1 MRQPAQRRKPAKV
14 QVTSF
19 MAPTGGLVSNRNLA
33 MARGPDL
40 PPGAAV
46 LRNFF
51 PTATGVILRR
61 GSRRWASIDSEAP
74 VKSLFTYTAG
84 SQREFFAATDAGI
97 WDITTVANP
106 FSYAVVTEDDDYIAA
121 DDTGDGVVIGESS
134 LPAVGDYPLVTN
146 GDWSVVQFAT
156 AGGTFLVGVNGTD
169 DAFLYDGTAFYP
181 ILAGGLTTLDFDAET
196 GAFAEGLTVT
206 GGTSGATGTIV
217 RVISDG
223 TTGTLWLRDVVGGPF
238 DDNEAITDSAT
249 GAATANGASELA
261 APGITFPV
269 GSSLTTADLSY
280 VWVYKQRLY
289 FIERN
294 SLNVWYLPVDQV
306 AGELTLFPMG
316 GIFIRGGNLM
326 WGQTWSLDNGG
337 SGGLSEQ
344 CVFTT
349 TEGEVAAYQGLSP
362 DVDQGWT
369 KVGVYRIGKPLG
381 KKAFIRAGGDLVIA
395 TSVGFVSLSAA
406 SRYDYAA
413 LGQNAV
419 SYDIEDDWARAVQ
432 LRGQEDWRC
441 EVWADGQMALVSP
454 PFTGSQAPVIFVS
467 NVNTGKWCTVT
478 GWDARSL
485 EVFDGRLFF
494 GTSVGTVLNGWVGG
508 TDDGLPYSAQ
518 CLPLFDNLGAP
529 ASLKVVKMA
538 RAVMRSAYPV
548 SPQLSG
554 QVNYRVNFPPPPSV
568 PPIAVGNEWDNA
580 TWDLSVWDA
589 EQGDIV
595 VGDWVSVGG
604 SGHDIAIGAQIASG
618 AIVPLDAE
626 IVRVDLTY
634 TVGEVGT

>member
-1 MRQPAQRRKPAKV
+1 MPTAKRRPKKS

-33 MARGPDL
+33 MARSPDM

-46 LRNFF
+46 LENMF
-51 PTATGVILRR
+51 PTAQGVRFRR

-97 WDITTVANP
+97 WDITVVSNP
-106 FSYAVVTEDDDYIAA
+106 FSYAVVTEDDDYITAEE
-121 DDTGDGVVIGESS
+121 GDPDSLIIGESS
-134 LPAVGDYPLVTN
+134 LPAVGDLTDTTN
-146 GDWSVVQFAT
+146 GDWTVVQFAT
-156 AGGTFLVGVNGTD
+156 AGGTFLVGVNGAD
-169 DAFLYDGTAFYP
+169 PAFLYDGA
-181 ILAGGLTTLDFDAET
+181 DFDA
-196 GAFAEGLTVT
+196 
-206 GGTSGATGTIV
+206 
-217 RVISDG
+217 
-223 TTGTLWLRDVVGGPF
+223 TT
-238 DDNEAITDSAT
+238 
-249 GAATANGASELA
+249 
-261 APGITFPV
+261 ITFPEGV
-269 GSSLTTADLSY
+269 ELTTADLSY
-280 VWVYKQRLY
+280 VWVYKQRLF

-306 AGELTLFPMG
+306 GGELTLFPMG
-316 GIFIRGGNLM
+316 GIFVRGGNLM
-326 WGQTWSLDNGG
+326 WGQTWSLDTGG

-362 DVDQGWT
+362 DPDQNWT

-454 PFTGSQAPVIFVS
+454 PVTATQDPVIFVS
-467 NVNTGKWCTVT
+467 NVNTGKWGTFT
-478 GWDARSL
+478 GWDARAM

-494 GTSVGTVLNGWVGG
+494 GTSVGTILQGWIGG
-508 TDDGLPYSAQ
+508 TDDGVPYSGR

-529 ASLKVVKMA
+529 ASLKVAKLA
-538 RAVMRSAYPV
+538 RAVVRSAYPAQ
-548 SPQLSG
+548 PQLSG
-554 QVNYRVNFPPPPSV
+554 QVNFRANFPPPQAVAPV
-568 PPIAVGNEWDNA
+568 AVGNEWDNA
-580 TWDLSVWDA
+580 TWDVSVWDA

-595 VGDWVSVGG
+595 TGDWVSVGG
-604 SGHDIAIGAQIASG
+604 SGHDIAIGAQFVSG
-618 AIVPLDAE
+618 SIVPIDAE
-626 IVRVDLTY
+626 LIRIDLTY
-634 TVGEVGT
+634 TIGEVGT

>member
-61 GSRRWASIDSEAP
+61 GSRRWASIDSDAP

-106 FSYAVVTEDDDYIAA
+106 FSYAVVTEDDYYIAA

-134 LPAVGDYPLVTN
+134 LPAVGDLTGTTN
-146 GDWSVVQFAT
+146 GNWTVVQFAT
-156 AGGTFLVGVNGTD
+156 AGGTFLVGVNGAD
-169 DAFLYDGTAFYP
+169 DAFLYDGTAF
-181 ILAGGLTTLDFDAET
+181 T
-196 GAFAEGLTVT
+196 
-206 GGTSGATGTIV
+206 
-217 RVISDG
+217 
-223 TTGTLWLRDVVGGPF
+223 
-238 DDNEAITDSAT
+238 
-249 GAATANGASELA
+249 ATA
-261 APGITFPV
+261 ITFPV

-289 FIERN
+289 FIERD
-294 SLNVWYLPVDQV
+294 SLNVWYLPVDQIG
-306 AGELTLFPMG
+306 GELTLFPMG
-316 GIFIRGGNLM
+316 GIFVRGGNLV

-419 SYDIEDDWARAVQ
+419 SYDIEDDWAQAVQ

-554 QVNYRVNFPPPPSV
+554 QVNYRVNFQPPQAV

-580 TWDLSVWDA
+580 TWDTSVWDA

-626 IVRVDLTY
+626 LVRVDLTY